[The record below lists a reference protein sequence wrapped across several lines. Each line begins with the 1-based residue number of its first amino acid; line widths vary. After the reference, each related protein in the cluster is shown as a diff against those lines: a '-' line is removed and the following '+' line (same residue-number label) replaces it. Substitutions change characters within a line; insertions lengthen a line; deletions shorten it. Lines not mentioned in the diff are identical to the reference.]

1 MALYLSAKAPGA
13 LYRYS
18 WVVPVAAGDSVS
30 AASATV
36 STGTVTITDSEV
48 IDNSL
53 ALALSGGAAGEVAKI
68 AASATTADGET
79 IVETIYL
86 PIRSADNLLG
96 NTVYDVC
103 AFALRKIAGIGETAD
118 ADELSVAV
126 EYLNDMLAEWRID
139 GLDVGV
145 AKLLASTDDFTVR
158 DEFIAPIKNN
168 LTVRLAEEFDR
179 PLTPVLVANAERG
192 RRLIENALISFAAQS
207 FEGPCLPSRP
217 LTGIDA
223 L

>member
-1 MALYLSAKAPGA
+1 MAIYLSAKAPGA
-13 LYRYS
+13 IYRYT
-18 WVVPVAAGDSVS
+18 WAVPVADGDSVS
-30 AASATV
+30 TATVTV
-36 STGTVTITDSEV
+36 STGTASLDTYEV
-48 IDNSL
+48 DGNGVVL
-53 ALALSGGAAGEVAKI
+53 VLSGGAAGEVAKI

-79 IVETIYL
+79 IVDTIYL
-86 PIRSADNLLG
+86 PVRSADNLLA

-103 AFALRKIAGIGETAD
+103 AFALRKITGIGETAD
-118 ADELSVAV
+118 ADELDLAV
-126 EYLNDMLAEWRID
+126 ELLNDMLAEWRID
-139 GLDVGV
+139 GLDVGI

-217 LTGIDA
+217 MTGIND

>member
-1 MALYLSAKAPGA
+1 MAVFWQAKAPA
-13 LYRYS
+13 
-18 WVVPVAAGDSVS
+18 SVEERVWKIADVSS
-30 AASATV
+30 ASFTV
-36 STGTVTITDSEV
+36 STGTATLSHEIEGDGVTVTV
-48 IDNSL
+48 T
-53 ALALSGGAAGEVAKI
+53 GGAAGVVQVI
-68 AASATTADGET
+68 AASAVLGSGET
-79 IVETIYL
+79 ISETIYI
-86 PIRSADNLLG
+86 PIRDAAILLG

-139 GLDVGV
+139 GLDVGI

>member
-1 MALYLSAKAPGA
+1 MATYLTAKAPA
-13 LYRYS
+13 SEYHYT
-18 WVVPVAAGDSVS
+18 WIVPVASGDSLSRAV
-30 AASATV
+30 ASVASGTV
-36 STGTVTITDSEV
+36 SLVAHD
-48 IDNSL
+48 IDGNGVVL
-53 ALALSGGAAGEVAKI
+53 EISGGAAGEVATLSVS
-68 AASATTADGET
+68 ASTAGGET
-79 IVETIYL
+79 ISDTIYL
-86 PIRSADNLLG
+86 PVRSPRNLLA

-103 AFALRKIAGIGETAD
+103 AFALRKIAGIGATAD

-139 GLDVGV
+139 GLDVGI